1 MTPLRGRAWVYR
13 GLLDVDWELCSWSL
27 VRELRERGVEIT
39 YATMGR
45 YCLAEVDPTFAERV
59 RPGDFLVGEAN
70 MGYGH
75 DHDHACISLR
85 GAGVGAVLCDSSA
98 PYFLRN
104 CIDHGLPVVE
114 VPGISSQVQT
124 GDPLVVD
131 LVAGTVTNTRTDQ
144 QLAFG
149 AYPPFLLE
157 RLEEGGL
164 YPWLLRRFGPRQDE
178 TRQDGPRKDGPRQD
192 GPRKDG
198 GSARP

>member
-1 MTPLRGRAWVYR
+1 MKPLLGKAWVYP

-27 VRELRERGVEIT
+27 VRDLRRQGVEIT
-39 YATMGR
+39 YDTVGK

-59 RPGDFLVGEAN
+59 APGDFLVGEEN

-75 DHDHACISLR
+75 DHDHACISIR

-114 VPGISSQVQT
+114 APGVSAQVRT

-131 LVAGTVTNTRTDQ
+131 LVAGEITNTRSGTT
-144 QLAFG
+144 LEFRP
-149 AYPPFLLE
+149 YPPFLLE

-164 YPWLLRRFGPRQDE
+164 YPWLLRRYEGTP
-178 TRQDGPRKDGPRQD
+178 
-192 GPRKDG
+192 
-198 GSARP
+198 